1 MLAYKSPHKSS
12 LWLAQK
18 TYTLEVMAVR
28 TDPTTSVAPRRWGA
42 GTSAIVRQLVAA
54 REPLSGSAIARLVGV
69 TQPRA
74 SQVLAALSALGAVD
88 AREDGYVGRRARL
101 LDLYAE
107 RSRPHLVGPEESWYS
122 TRAVGEQARAVIRN
136 AKAARTAIAFSAD
149 LGPDLLVPWRHPT
162 LAVVYASS
170 WLDLEG
176 AHFVP
181 AEGRADATLLVRWTG
196 DATLLEPAG
205 EWARAVD
212 GVPLADPVQQWRDLL
227 DLGGADREEA
237 AARLR
242 RAILD
247 RSIRRR

>member
-1 MLAYKSPHKSS
+1 
-12 LWLAQK
+12 
-18 TYTLEVMAVR
+18 MALR
-28 TDPTTSVAPRRWGA
+28 TVPRTAVAARRWGA
-42 GTSAIVRQLVAA
+42 GTSAIVRHLVAA

-74 SQVLAALSALGAVD
+74 SQVLALLSALGAVK
-88 AREDGYVGRRARL
+88 AREDGYLGSRGRL

-122 TRAVGEQARAVIRN
+122 TRGLAEQARAVIRS
-136 AKAARTAIAFSAD
+136 AKGDRTAIAFSAD

-162 LAVVYASS
+162 LAVVYSS
-170 WLDLEG
+170 SRLDLEA

-196 DATLLEPAG
+196 DAMLLEPAG
-205 EWARAVD
+205 EWPRAVD

-227 DLGGADREEA
+227 DLGGADRQEA

-242 RAILD
+242 RAILR
-247 RSIRRR
+247 RSIGRRR